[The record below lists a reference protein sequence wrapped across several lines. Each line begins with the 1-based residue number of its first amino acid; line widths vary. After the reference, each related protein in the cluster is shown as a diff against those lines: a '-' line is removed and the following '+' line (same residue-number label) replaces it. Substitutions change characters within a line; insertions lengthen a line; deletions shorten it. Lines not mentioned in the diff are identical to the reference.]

1 MRRPSAPMKASP
13 TSLSNRQPN
22 LTPNDPAVAGQVNCE
37 KLKSRSRLFSFARD
51 CSPANERNDMQEAA
65 RDRGIRA
72 RRRVHAKADE
82 ATRGNDSRG
91 AQLSL
96 DWHL

>member
-1 MRRPSAPMKASP
+1 M
-13 TSLSNRQPN
+13 
-22 LTPNDPAVAGQVNCE
+22 AGRVNCE

-65 RDRGIRA
+65 GDRRLCAG
-72 RRRVHAKADE
+72 RRLHAEATE